1 MIFWK
6 KLLKD
11 HYVLLNRAP
20 TLHRLGFQAFQP
32 VLIEGKAIQLH
43 PMVCAAF
50 NADFDGDQMA
60 VHVPLTEA
68 AQKEAR
74 EIMVS
79 AHNLLKPASGDP
91 VMTPDKDVVVG
102 CYYITR
108 IASGRQGRRQNFQQ
122 PGEAILAY
130 NNGYVHIQAKVKV
143 RARKKR
149 REMVETSVGR
159 LIFNKVVPKELGFRN
174 DNFDKKKLQGFGA
187 RSAPPVRQRKDR
199 RIN

>member
-1 MIFWK
+1 
-6 KLLKD
+6 
-11 HYVLLNRAP
+11 
-20 TLHRLGFQAFQP
+20 
-32 VLIEGKAIQLH
+32 
-43 PMVCAAF
+43 CAAF

-108 IASGRQGRRQNFQQ
+108 FRPGVLGEGKIFST

-130 NNGYVHIQAKVKV
+130 NNKRVHIQAKIKVKL
-143 RARKKR
+143 
-149 REMVETSVGR
+149 E
-159 LIFNKVVPKELGFRN
+159 
-174 DNFDKKKLQGFGA
+174 
-187 RSAPPVRQRKDR
+187 
-199 RIN
+199 

>member
-1 MIFWK
+1 
-6 KLLKD
+6 
-11 HYVLLNRAP
+11 
-20 TLHRLGFQAFQP
+20 
-32 VLIEGKAIQLH
+32 
-43 PMVCAAF
+43 MVCAAF

-60 VHVPLTEA
+60 VHVPLTEL

-108 IASGRQGRRQNFQQ
+108 IH
-122 PGEAILAY
+122 PGSKGEGKIFSSPSEAIMAY
-130 NNGYVHIQAKVKV
+130 NNDYVHIQAKIKV
-143 RARKKR
+143 RL
-149 REMVETSVGR
+149 EDGEFVETSVGR

-174 DNFDKKKLQGFGA
+174 DNFDKKKLQGL
-187 RSAPPVRQRKDR
+187 VREAHRLLGNEKTADLIDEIKR
-199 RIN
+199 TGFYYMKKSGLSWVWTT